1 MQTRIPAPVDPPSAQ
16 SRVTRAGHSTPIP
29 ISADAAA
36 GRLQAGS
43 VSPVYRSGFSS
54 GCATARSYGSTLE
67 ICEAAAQR
75 VEERPLGLVALL
87 RQRCLE
93 VRDERLAELGVRF
106 RPSDDAVELAAGDRQ
121 LLCGSHP
128 RLRSRREGRDQ
139 LGQSVFIECA
149 HTLTC
154 PPD

>member
-1 MQTRIPAPVDPPSAQ
+1 L
-16 SRVTRAGHSTPIP
+16 RVTRAGHSTPIP

-54 GCATARSYGSTLE
+54 GCATARSYGVDPRLG

-93 VRDERLAELGVRF
+93 VRDERLADPGVRF
-106 RPSDDAVELAAGDRQ
+106 RPRDDARQ
-121 LLCGSHP
+121 
-128 RLRSRREGRDQ
+128 
-139 LGQSVFIECA
+139 
-149 HTLTC
+149 
-154 PPD
+154 